1 MTELPNISVL
11 LFDLGGVLIDIDFE
25 RALLRWS
32 NQSHLP
38 AAELRRRFAMDE
50 VYQQHERGEIS
61 ASDYF
66 AHLRQT
72 LELEAS
78 DTDIE
83 RGWNDIFVGEIAT
96 TISYV
101 ASVQTKL
108 PCYLFSNTN
117 PTHQAFWSSNFP
129 VAIESFQRIFVSS
142 ELGLRKPDPEAF
154 EAIAAATGFRLDE
167 TLFFDDSEENVTA
180 ARQTGMP
187 SVLVRDHSDV
197 ATALTSIGVF

>member
-1 MTELPNISVL
+1 MTELRNISAL
-11 LFDLGGVLIDIDFE
+11 LFDLGGVLLDIDFE

-38 AAELRRRFAMDE
+38 VAELRRRFAMDE
-50 VYQQHERGEIS
+50 AYQQHERGEIP
-61 ASDYF
+61 ASEYF

-72 LELEAS
+72 LELDAS

-83 RGWNDIFVGEIAT
+83 RGWNDIFVGEIAA
-96 TISYV
+96 TISYIATV
-101 ASVQTKL
+101 HTSL

-129 VAIESFQRIFVSS
+129 TVVESFQRVFVSF

-154 EAIAAATGFRLDE
+154 EAIAAATGCRLDE
-167 TLFFDDSEENVTA
+167 TLFFDDSEENVNA

-187 SVLVRDHSDV
+187 SVLVRDHADV
-197 ATALTSIGVF
+197 ATALTSIGVL

>member
-1 MTELPNISVL
+1 MRNISAL

-25 RALLRWS
+25 RALLFWS

-38 AAELRRRFAMDE
+38 VTELRRRFTMDE
-50 VYQQHERGEIS
+50 AYQQHERGEIS
-61 ASDYF
+61 ASEYF

-83 RGWNDIFVGEIAT
+83 RGWNDIFIGEIAT

-101 ASVQTKL
+101 ASAKTKL

-117 PTHQAFWSSNFP
+117 STHQMFWSNNFP
-129 VAIESFQRIFVSS
+129 TAIESFQRIFVSS
-142 ELGLRKPDPEAF
+142 DLGLRKPEAEAF
-154 EAIAAATGFRLDE
+154 KAIAAETGFRLDE
-167 TLFFDDSEENVTA
+167 TLFFDDSEENVIA

-197 ATALTSIGVF
+197 ATALTRIGVL

>member
-1 MTELPNISVL
+1 MTEPRDISAL

-25 RALLRWS
+25 RALLSWS

-38 AAELRRRFAMDE
+38 VAELRRRFAMDE
-50 VYQQHERGEIS
+50 AYQQHERGEIP
-61 ASDYF
+61 ASEYF
-66 AHLRQT
+66 AHLRKT
-72 LELEAS
+72 LELDAS

-83 RGWNDIFVGEIAT
+83 RGWNDIFVGEIAA
-96 TISYV
+96 TISYIATV
-101 ASVQTKL
+101 HTSL

-129 VAIESFQRIFVSS
+129 TAVESFQRIFVSF
-142 ELGLRKPDPEAF
+142 ELGLRKPDPQAF

-167 TLFFDDSEENVTA
+167 TLFFDDSEENVNA

-187 SVLVRDHSDV
+187 SVLVRDHADV
-197 ATALTSIGVF
+197 ATALTSIGVL

>member
-1 MTELPNISVL
+1 LTELPNISVL

-117 PTHQAFWSSNFP
+117 PTHQAFWSNNFP
-129 VAIESFQRIFVSS
+129 TAIESFQRIFVSS

-154 EAIAAATGFRLDE
+154 EAIAAETGFRLDE
-167 TLFFDDSEENVTA
+167 TLFFDDSEENVIG
-180 ARQTGMP
+180 ARRTGMP

-197 ATALTSIGVF
+197 ATALISIGVL

>member
-1 MTELPNISVL
+1 MRNISSL

-38 AAELRRRFAMDE
+38 VAELRRRFAMDE
-50 VYQQHERGEIS
+50 AYQQHERGEIP
-61 ASDYF
+61 ASEYF
-66 AHLRQT
+66 AHLRKT
-72 LELEAS
+72 LELDAS

-83 RGWNDIFVGEIAT
+83 RGWNDIFVGEIAA
-96 TISYV
+96 TISYIATV
-101 ASVQTKL
+101 HTSL

-129 VAIESFQRIFVSS
+129 TAVESFQRIFVSF
-142 ELGLRKPDPEAF
+142 ELGLRKPDPQAF

-167 TLFFDDSEENVTA
+167 TLFFDDSEENVNA

-187 SVLVRDHSDV
+187 SVLVRDHADV
-197 ATALTSIGVF
+197 ATALTSIGVL

>member
-1 MTELPNISVL
+1 LTELRNISAL

-38 AAELRRRFAMDE
+38 VTELRRRFSMDE
-50 VYQQHERGEIS
+50 AYQQHERGEIP
-61 ASDYF
+61 ANEYF
-66 AHLRQT
+66 AHLRQI
-72 LELEAS
+72 LELDAS

-101 ASVQTKL
+101 ASVKTKL

-117 PTHQAFWSSNFP
+117 PTHQVFWSNNFP
-129 VAIESFQRIFVSS
+129 TAIESFQRIFVSS
-142 ELGLRKPDPEAF
+142 ELGLRKPDPQAF
-154 EAIAAATGFRLDE
+154 EAIATETGFRLDE

-180 ARQTGMP
+180 ARRTGMP

-197 ATALTSIGVF
+197 AIALTSIGVL

>member
-1 MTELPNISVL
+1 MTELRNISAL
-11 LFDLGGVLIDIDFE
+11 LFDLGGVLLDIDFE

-32 NQSHLP
+32 NQSDLP
-38 AAELRRRFAMDE
+38 VAELRRRFAMDE
-50 VYQQHERGEIS
+50 AYQQHERGEIP
-61 ASDYF
+61 ASEYF

-72 LELEAS
+72 LELDAS

-83 RGWNDIFVGEIAT
+83 RGWNDIFVGEIAA
-96 TISYV
+96 TISYI
-101 ASVQTKL
+101 ATAQTSL

-129 VAIESFQRIFVSS
+129 TVVESFQRVFVSF

-154 EAIAAATGFRLDE
+154 EAIAAATGCRLDE
-167 TLFFDDSEENVTA
+167 TLFFDDSEENVNA

-187 SVLVRDHSDV
+187 SVLVRDHADV
-197 ATALTSIGVF
+197 ATALTSIGVL